1 MSRGDTVLLA
11 LVVFSVA
18 FLGCGNQTYSNS
30 GQVKFERGLAGLT
43 FNDDKFARADELDI
57 LSSLDN
63 HWGADRGN
71 DWSGRWSGFI
81 EAPFS
86 GEVTFLA
93 EAKDGLRLTI
103 GDAVVIDGLDRDGPR
118 TGAIVLEE
126 GKKLPVTLHFTTSS
140 GAAKLVLF
148 WQREG
153 GVKSLIPSDVLSYD
167 PAIIDGILKE
177 LAPPSDV
184 TTEMLANQYSGPRDK
199 LHVYLLIGQS
209 NMAGR
214 ATIPPE
220 DKGPMEGCFMLDRE
234 NRWLPASNP
243 LNRYSTIISN
253 TSNQRLNP
261 GYMFAK
267 TMRQSDPN
275 VSIGL
280 ICNAR
285 GATSIERWMP
295 GTRYYAEAIRRVK
308 AAAPSGVF
316 KGILWH
322 QGEGN
327 YTDTEYLVKLKKLI
341 GQMREDIGGENI
353 FFVAGGICES
363 DRSPGGKLINTQLAR
378 LPDEVAMTGY
388 ASSAGLETF
397 DGKWHFGPDEMK
409 ILGRR
414 YAGVVITLQ
423 EKADSTTDSFVK

>member
-1 MSRGDTVLLA
+1 MNRGNVSLLA
-11 LVVFSVA
+11 LAVVSVV
-18 FLGCGNQTYSNS
+18 FLGCGDQTYPGS

-63 HWGADRGN
+63 DWGADRGN

-103 GDAVVIDGLDRDGPR
+103 GDAVVIDGLDHDGPR
-118 TGAIVLEE
+118 TGAIVLEK
-126 GKKLPVTLHFTTSS
+126 GRKLPVTLHFTTGS
-140 GAAKLVLF
+140 GMAKLVLF
-148 WQREG
+148 WEWQGRDKTI
-153 GVKSLIPSDVLSYD
+153 VPTSALSYD
-167 PAIIDGILKE
+167 PAVINDIWRE

-184 TTEMLANQYSGPRDK
+184 TAEMLANQYSGPRDK
-199 LHVYLLIGQS
+199 LHIYLLIGQS

-214 ATIPPE
+214 AAIPPE

-267 TMRQSDPN
+267 TMRQRDAN
-275 VSIGL
+275 ISIGL

-295 GTRYYAEAIRRVK
+295 RTRYYAEAIKRVK

-341 GQMREDIGGENI
+341 GRMREDIGGENI
-353 FFVAGGICES
+353 LFVAGGICES
-363 DRSPGGKLINTQLAR
+363 DKSPGGKLINAQLAR

-414 YAGVVITLQ
+414 YAEVVITLQ
-423 EKADSTTDSFVK
+423 EKADSTTNGSVK